1 MKKTLRS
8 WRKRI
13 LPHCD
18 DTDDAAEGNVKCK
31 IRNDRLGLFAPLTRQ
46 TDLAPLKLRAPL
58 RYGPELAMVL
68 DIKMLLEVGSL
79 PRRLL
84 WNSGLTIAQ
93 SCLIGLSLISLSL
106 TGCGA
111 AGEQESPTPTGATVN
126 LVWNPVNA
134 PSIVGYYIH
143 YGKQSPNQSGSCA
156 YDRAIFAS
164 SHQGIVTGLDSGST
178 YYFAVSAYNG
188 DRSDCSN
195 EVHTQT

>member
-1 MKKTLRS
+1 
-8 WRKRI
+8 
-13 LPHCD
+13 
-18 DTDDAAEGNVKCK
+18 
-31 IRNDRLGLFAPLTRQ
+31 
-46 TDLAPLKLRAPL
+46 
-58 RYGPELAMVL
+58 MVL
-68 DIKMLLEVGSL
+68 GIKMLLEVGSL
-79 PRRLL
+79 LRRLL

-93 SCLIGLSLISLSL
+93 GCLIGLSLISLSL

-111 AGEQESPTPTGATVN
+111 AGEQGSPTPAGATVN
-126 LVWNPVNA
+126 LVWDPVND

-195 EVHTQT
+195 EVDTQT